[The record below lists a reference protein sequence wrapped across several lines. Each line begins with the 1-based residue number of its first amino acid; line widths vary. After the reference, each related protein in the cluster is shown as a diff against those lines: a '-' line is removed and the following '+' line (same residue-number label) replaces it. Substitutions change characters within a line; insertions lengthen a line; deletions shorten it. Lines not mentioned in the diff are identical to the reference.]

1 MVMAADVEIVRE
13 KTEKSAEE
21 VIQLHESFKEQFPK
35 GKIFKK
41 SEQNICFP
49 RLKLMFSSDFSKF
62 YPNQSDIAQYA
73 DQIFRWQPRAN

>member
-1 MVMAADVEIVRE
+1 MAADIEAIRE

-21 VIQLHESFKEQFPK
+21 VLQLYDLFKEQFPK

-49 RLKLMFSSDFSKF
+49 RLIVMFYSDFSKF
-62 YPNQSDIAQYA
+62 YPSKSDIAQYA
-73 DQIFRWQPRAN
+73 DQIFR

>member
-1 MVMAADVEIVRE
+1 MAADIEAVRE

-21 VIQLHESFKEQFPK
+21 VLQLYDSFKEQFPK

-49 RLKLMFSSDFSKF
+49 RLKLVFCSDFSKF
-62 YPNQSDIAQYA
+62 YPSQSDIAQYA
-73 DQIFRWQPRAN
+73 DQIFR